1 MEKKMSSNG
10 DGICSSLEVGQRLKE
25 WRKSQ
30 SMKLADVSKLIST
43 SQGTLSDLENG
54 KSLPSA
60 KTLSEL
66 CKHSNLNIIWLLINH
81 GEMIKIKRD
90 YLYESDSENGNSS
103 ISGDPILKSLVERL
117 ERIYF
122 QAEPSKLAH
131 IKGFL
136 AGADPKSIP

>member
-1 MEKKMSSNG
+1 MKIQMNDNK
-10 DGICSSLEVGQRLKE
+10 DWICSPIEVGRRLKK

-30 SMKLADVSKLIST
+30 SMKLADVSKLINT

-60 KTLSEL
+60 KTLAEL
-66 CKHSNLNIIWLLINH
+66 CKHSNLDIIWLLINH

-90 YLYESDSENGNSS
+90 YLLESDSEDGNNSV
-103 ISGDPILKSLVERL
+103 SGDATLKSLVERL
-117 ERIYF
+117 ERVYF

-136 AGADPKSIP
+136 AGADPKSS

>member
-1 MEKKMSSNG
+1 MTEKDKM
-10 DGICSSLEVGQRLKE
+10 ICSPLEVGQRLKK

-30 SMKLADVSKLIST
+30 SMKLADVSKLINT

-60 KTLSEL
+60 KTLAEL
-66 CKHSNLNIIWLLINH
+66 CVHTDLNIIWLLINQ
-81 GEMIKIKRD
+81 GTMISVGKD
-90 YLYESDSENGNSS
+90 YLSEAFGKNGEK
-103 ISGDPILKSLVERL
+103 ISEDQTLRSLVESL

-122 QAEPSKLAH
+122 RADPAKIAH

-136 AGADPKSIP
+136 TGADPEASL